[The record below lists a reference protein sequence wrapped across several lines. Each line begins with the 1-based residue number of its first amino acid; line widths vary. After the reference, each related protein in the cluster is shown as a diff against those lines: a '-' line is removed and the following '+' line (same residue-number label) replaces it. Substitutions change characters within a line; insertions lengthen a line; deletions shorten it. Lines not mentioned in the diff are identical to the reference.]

1 MSTEFV
7 TIAKTHKDFKNYML
21 GKVPGNINL
30 ISVPVKAFNAE
41 TEKDQV
47 TFQLMNKD
55 KVSAPKFSVLSTQL
69 MRLKWLTLTLTPVIC
84 AFAYLE
90 GLGFNFNLFNMAL
103 IAITILFAHA
113 SIFILNDFYDHLFGI
128 DSLRPK
134 GGTRVI
140 QKAWLDASSVRTLG
154 FIFLTLAVVIGV
166 YLAYVYNWSLLVYGA
181 LGVSIGWAYSY
192 FSKFKRFIGLNAF
205 IINMFMGPFLVLG
218 FSWGIA
224 KYYNTSLL
232 VMGLLFGLMA
242 YLCIGFRHIENLYL
256 SNKKL
261 GTSIV
266 EYLGFD
272 KARLFL
278 LALLFALPII
288 YIFLCVSINYQG
300 FTPKTLLLFVPAMSY
315 LLIVKSTYDLKSSM
329 GSTIV
334 NLRNLA
340 AMLHVVTGLSL
351 IMFFII
357 K

>member
-1 MSTEFV
+1 M
-7 TIAKTHKDFKNYML
+7 
-21 GKVPGNINL
+21 
-30 ISVPVKAFNAE
+30 
-41 TEKDQV
+41 
-47 TFQLMNKD
+47 TFQLINKG
-55 KVSAPKFSVLSTQL
+55 KVNSPKFSVLSTQL

-84 AFAYLE
+84 AFTYLVA
-90 GLGFNFNLFNMAL
+90 LGFDFKLLNMA
-103 IAITILFAHA
+103 IIGITILFAHS

-128 DSLRPK
+128 DTLRPE

-140 QKAWLDASSVRTLG
+140 QKAWLEAASVRRLG
-154 FIFLTLAVVIGV
+154 FIFLSLAIVCGL
-166 YLAYVYNWSLLVYGA
+166 YLSYTYGQTILVYGA
-181 LGVSIGWAYSY
+181 IGLSIGWAYSY

-224 KYYNTSLL
+224 KYYNTSLV

-272 KARLFL
+272 KARIFLLFL
-278 LALLFALPII
+278 VLCVPFI
-288 YIFLCVSINYQG
+288 YIYLCFSLTYEASS
-300 FTPKTLLLFVPAMSY
+300 PKNLILAVPVMSY
-315 LLIVKSTYDLKSSM
+315 LLIVKSTYQLKSSM

-340 AMLHVVTGLSL
+340 AMLHVITGLTL
-351 IMFFII
+351 VMFFLI